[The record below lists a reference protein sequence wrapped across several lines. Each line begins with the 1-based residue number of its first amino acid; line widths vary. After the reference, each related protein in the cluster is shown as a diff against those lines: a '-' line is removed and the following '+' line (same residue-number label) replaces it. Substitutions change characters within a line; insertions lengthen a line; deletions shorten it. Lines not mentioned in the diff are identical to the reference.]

1 MPVGIQSPP
10 ELPGCLT
17 AEVGKRLPVLR
28 LAAVGVADGVDAAA
42 ADEMVAEVA
51 ADSKLV
57 VTDAAGVN
65 GVDASESRCF
75 FRCLSQA

>member
-1 MPVGIQSPP
+1 LPVGIQSPP

-28 LAAVGVADGVDAAA
+28 LAAAGVPDGVAAAA

-75 FRCLSQA
+75 FRCISQA